1 MHRFK
6 MGDRISAKESKQR
19 TAMEVCDGEQ
29 RGKNRINKLNCL
41 LLADDRQ
48 EELLRSFSDRKL
60 QQKLLEEYAL

>member
-1 MHRFK
+1 MCKALDDIVKDVER
-6 MGDRISAKESKQR
+6 R
-19 TAMEVCDGEQ
+19 GER